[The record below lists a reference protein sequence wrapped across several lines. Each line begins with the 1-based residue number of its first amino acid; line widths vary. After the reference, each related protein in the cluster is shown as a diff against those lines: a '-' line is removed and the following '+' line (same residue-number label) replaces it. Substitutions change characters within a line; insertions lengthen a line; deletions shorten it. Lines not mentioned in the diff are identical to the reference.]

1 MTRDLGAGEP
11 TIHETDHADESDE
24 AAVAAAGAAES
35 ADLAAEFERDPWGI
49 VPLLAAQPEPGP
61 MPERVEER
69 IWDAIGEFDA
79 SQDGVDIFGVSA
91 RVESDGGLVDELGLT
106 STEFVDGYDD
116 HGSGTRA
123 VTGRHTSRGAGR
135 APAGGP
141 RVVSLR
147 GSVRRSGGADGA
159 AAVFLRR
166 RALAALVAAAAVV
179 LLVLGGG
186 TLIRSALGTDSGPAS
201 KAVSTLPIPTADAPL
216 TARLHVEAS
225 ARTYTHANLATLAQ
239 ELLEVPGT
247 AYSAAPDSPDA
258 MPVTTASG
266 LNGCLFALGELD
278 ADRIAVD
285 LATYEGAPAAIV
297 VVIDGGLKQVYA
309 VQRTCTKGNPHVVDG
324 PLPMT

>member
-1 MTRDLGAGEP
+1 MTRDLGPSNSTADQTDDAVVTNDAGDP
-11 TIHETDHADESDE
+11 
-24 AAVAAAGAAES
+24 AV
-35 ADLAAEFERDPWGI
+35 EFERDPWGI
-49 VPLLAAQPEPGP
+49 GPLLAAQPDPGP

-79 SQDGVDIFGVSA
+79 SQDVVDIFGVGA
-91 RVESDGGLVDELGLT
+91 RVESDGGLVDELGLK
-106 STEFVDGYDD
+106 STEFADD
-116 HGSGTRA
+116 QGRSGSGDGA

-135 APAGGP
+135 AHASGP

-147 GSVRRSGGADGA
+147 GSTRRSGRADGA

-166 RALAALVAAAAVV
+166 RALAALIAAAAVV
-179 LLVLGGG
+179 LLVLGGSA
-186 TLIRSALGTDSGPAS
+186 LIRSALGSDSGAAS
-201 KAVSTLPIPTADAPL
+201 KAVSTLSFTTAEVPL

-225 ARTYTHANLATLAQ
+225 ARNYTHANLATLAQ
-239 ELLEVPGT
+239 ELLEAPGT

-258 MPVTTASG
+258 LPVTTATG
-266 LNGCLFALGELD
+266 LGGCLFALGEID

-285 LATYEGAPAAIV
+285 LATYDGAPAAIV